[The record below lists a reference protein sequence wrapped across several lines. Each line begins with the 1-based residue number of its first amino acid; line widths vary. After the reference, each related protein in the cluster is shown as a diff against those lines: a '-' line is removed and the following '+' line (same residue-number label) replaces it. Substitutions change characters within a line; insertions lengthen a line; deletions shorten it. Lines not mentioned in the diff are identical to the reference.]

1 MNLVRIVIVDDHKIF
16 AEALAAL
23 LEAQSSLKCKIMD
36 VLHDGDMVM
45 ASISRTQPDLIL
57 LDLNLP
63 GQDGLSLLPQIHK
76 NNPDVKIIILTMYD
90 EPKFIKESLQNGA
103 EGYLLKSGGLDQL
116 LKAIE
121 EVMAGRSY
129 ITEGLKI
136 FPKDPQTNGPGKF
149 EDGYTIK
156 NKLTKRELEIL
167 ELISQARSNKEI
179 AEILF
184 ISPQTVS
191 VHRKNVMR
199 KLNVSNTAS
208 LIKYAMDHNII

>member
-1 MNLVRIVIVDDHKIF
+1 
-16 AEALAAL
+16 
-23 LEAQSSLKCKIMD
+23 
-36 VLHDGDMVM
+36 
-45 ASISRTQPDLIL
+45 
-57 LDLNLP
+57 
-63 GQDGLSLLPQIHK
+63 
-76 NNPDVKIIILTMYD
+76 
-90 EPKFIKESLQNGA
+90 
-103 EGYLLKSGGLDQL
+103 
-116 LKAIE
+116 
-121 EVMAGRSY
+121 MAGRSY

-136 FPKDPQTNGPGKF
+136 FPKDGQTNGSGKF
-149 EDGYTIK
+149 EDGFTIK

-167 ELISQARSNKEI
+167 ELISQAKSNKEI